1 MNEYDDDECRNVVC
15 NDGKGCI
22 NKVTRGNSMGEGGR
36 EDGVEECLDG
46 GG

>member
-1 MNEYDDDECRNVVC
+1 MNMMMMNVGMLCVM